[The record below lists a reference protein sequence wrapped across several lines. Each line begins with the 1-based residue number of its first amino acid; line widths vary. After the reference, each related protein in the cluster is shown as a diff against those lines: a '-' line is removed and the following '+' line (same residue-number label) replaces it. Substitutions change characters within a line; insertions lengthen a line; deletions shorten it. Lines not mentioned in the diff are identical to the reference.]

1 MNRLFLFSMAA
12 ILVVTMACKDN
23 AKKNIMPEM
32 ATCDSAVIMYYHTP
46 GNPRFF
52 NMVKLK
58 DKESLSVIAADANG
72 KVIRSK
78 DTCTSQGKIYFY
90 GKGDAVYV
98 TYFSRIDDCKTLS
111 FIKTGVKYFTR
122 MSSESKEL
130 LDKLQKDAKEPVAV
144 SQ

>member
-1 MNRLFLFSMAA
+1 
-12 ILVVTMACKDN
+12 
-23 AKKNIMPEM
+23 MPEM

-52 NMVKLK
+52 NMVKVK
-58 DKESLSVIAADANG
+58 DKEWLSLISNDVNG
-72 KVIRSK
+72 KVTNSK

-98 TYFSRIDDCKTLS
+98 TYFSRNDDCQSFS
-111 FIKTGVKYFTR
+111 FIKTGVKYFTN
-122 MSSESKEL
+122 MSSETKEL
-130 LDKLQKDAKEPVAV
+130 LDKLQRDAKEPQPV

>member
-23 AKKNIMPEM
+23 AKKNMMPEM

>member
-12 ILVVTMACKDN
+12 LFVVTMACKDN
-23 AKKNIMPEM
+23 AKNNMMPEM

-52 NMVKLK
+52 NMVKVK
-58 DKESLSVIAADANG
+58 DKKWLSLISNDVNGNVINE
-72 KVIRSK
+72 K

-98 TYFSRIDDCKTLS
+98 TYFSRNEECQSFS
-111 FIKTGVKYFTR
+111 FIKTGVKYFTN
-122 MSSESKEL
+122 MSSETKEL
-130 LDKLQKDAKEPVAV
+130 LDKLQKDAKEPQPV

>member
-1 MNRLFLFSMAA
+1 M
-12 ILVVTMACKDN
+12 
-23 AKKNIMPEM
+23 MPEM

-72 KVIRSK
+72 KVIKSK

>member
-1 MNRLFLFSMAA
+1 MAA

-23 AKKNIMPEM
+23 AKKNMMPEM

>member
-1 MNRLFLFSMAA
+1 MNRHFLFL
-12 ILVVTMACKDN
+12 IPVVLLVISACKDN
-23 AKKNIMPEM
+23 TIRNMMPEM

-52 NMVKLK
+52 NMVKVK
-58 DKESLSVIAADANG
+58 DKEWLSLISNDVNG
-72 KVIRSK
+72 KVISNK

-98 TYFSRIDDCKTLS
+98 TYFSRNDDCQSFS
-111 FIKTGVKYFTR
+111 FIKTGVKYFTN
-122 MSSESKEL
+122 MSSETKEL
-130 LDKLQKDAKEPVAV
+130 LDKLQRDAKEPQPV